1 MTRSKEVVERVIEPI
16 SCREHLATRI
26 VSSFIA
32 SDPDDHPEAQ
42 RKECLRPCVN
52 AASGAD
58 GPEAAVLDRIIRSF
72 NLCPAVVRLI

>member
-1 MTRSKEVVERVIEPI
+1 VERVIESV
-16 SCREHLATRI
+16 SCREHFAAGI
-26 VSSFIA
+26 VSSFIVGDRNDY
-32 SDPDDHPEAQ
+32 SKAQ
-42 RKECLRPCVN
+42 REEHLRSCVD